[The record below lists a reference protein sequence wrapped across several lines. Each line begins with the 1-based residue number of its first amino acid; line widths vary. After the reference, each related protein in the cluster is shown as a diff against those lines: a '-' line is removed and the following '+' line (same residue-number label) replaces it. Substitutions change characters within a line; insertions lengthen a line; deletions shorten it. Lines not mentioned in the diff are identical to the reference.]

1 MKNIIKTLNQPDKN
15 NVYSPVSLY
24 YALALLANVTD
35 GNTKKE
41 ILDVLGLKEN
51 ELLNKMDELY
61 KNLNINHGKGR
72 LMLNSSL
79 WFNEN
84 FSINDDNTKE
94 IAEATNSA
102 IRKGKMGTDT
112 FDKQIHRWINVNT
125 NNLLKDSV
133 ENIKTTSDGILSLI
147 STIYLKGNWT
157 IDFEESDTK
166 KDTFKI
172 SDKEDVE
179 CDFMNNFFDDDLLIG
194 KHFKALMM
202 YINGIATMM
211 FVLPNEGYSLKDIS
225 SDDDLIELLNGNIKK
240 LKREYY
246 HINFSV
252 PKFDI
257 KADTN
262 IIEQLQLLGINDALN
277 MNKADFSPVTSE
289 KEVFLSD
296 AKQATRLKIDEKG
309 VEGAGYTYLDMP
321 CGSICLDK
329 PEEIDFKL
337 DRPFMF
343 SVVNSAAPIFVGTIT
358 NPAKQ

>member
-112 FDKQIHRWINVNT
+112 LLNANLFT
-125 NNLLKDSV
+125 NNL
-133 ENIKTTSDGILSLI
+133 
-147 STIYLKGNWT
+147 
-157 IDFEESDTK
+157 
-166 KDTFKI
+166 
-172 SDKEDVE
+172 
-179 CDFMNNFFDDDLLIG
+179 
-194 KHFKALMM
+194 
-202 YINGIATMM
+202 
-211 FVLPNEGYSLKDIS
+211 
-225 SDDDLIELLNGNIKK
+225 
-240 LKREYY
+240 
-246 HINFSV
+246 
-252 PKFDI
+252 
-257 KADTN
+257 
-262 IIEQLQLLGINDALN
+262 
-277 MNKADFSPVTSE
+277 
-289 KEVFLSD
+289 
-296 AKQATRLKIDEKG
+296 
-309 VEGAGYTYLDMP
+309 
-321 CGSICLDK
+321 
-329 PEEIDFKL
+329 FKL
-337 DRPFMF
+337 IKI
-343 SVVNSAAPIFVGTIT
+343 N
-358 NPAKQ
+358 